1 MHAVRVGIFSILIFV
16 LTRPDQRRDI
26 FKQHLLTYLKIT
38 LLHIFIQILYHLP
51 SLLSFNTDLGLRPIF
66 TVHFLSPQIRFVDL
80 RY

>member
-1 MHAVRVGIFSILIFV
+1 MGTFSILIFV
-16 LTRPDQRRDI
+16 LTRPDQRDI
-26 FKQHLLTYLKIT
+26 FKQHLVTYLKIT